1 MPQAVNLTCVA
12 AVGLRPPLN
21 SYVRPQAVSA
31 FVRILCGALIA
42 YAFVWAAQFPIGLLA
57 IWSPFPHS
65 WWVDYPRWIIL
76 GSEAL
81 ITVPGVIGLGFLL
94 SKLYKRGAL
103 VSAFASVTLAVL
115 LAYSDFF
122 TDLKVLADTW
132 QFSTP
137 WLVGP
142 PLATAV
148 FDRLRSNNRWRG
160 P

>member
-1 MPQAVNLTCVA
+1 M
-12 AVGLRPPLN
+12 
-21 SYVRPQAVSA
+21 SD
-31 FVRILCGALIA
+31 FVRILCGAVIA
-42 YAFVWAAQFPIGLLA
+42 YAFVWAAHLPIGLLA

-65 WWVDYPRWIIL
+65 WWVDHPRWIIF

-81 ITVPGVIGLGFLL
+81 ITVPGVIGLGFFL
-94 SKLYKRGAL
+94 SKLYKRRAL
-103 VSAFASVTLAVL
+103 VSAFASVTVAVL

-122 TDLKVLADTW
+122 TDWNVFADTW
-132 QFSTP
+132 RFSAP